1 MFSTKRILLI
11 KKCLTSSLDVLT
23 VKNTDPS
30 ITDERRA
37 QLRADFKDI
46 KETLEDLNIIIE
58 RHKTQNDE

>member
-11 KKCLTSSLDVLT
+11 KKCLTSSLDILT

-37 QLRADFKDI
+37 LLLSDFKDI